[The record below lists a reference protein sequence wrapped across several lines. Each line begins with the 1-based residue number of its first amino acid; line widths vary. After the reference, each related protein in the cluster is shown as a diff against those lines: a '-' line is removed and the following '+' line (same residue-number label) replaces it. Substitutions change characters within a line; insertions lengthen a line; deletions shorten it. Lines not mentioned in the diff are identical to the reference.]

1 MTYKRIAQGR
11 TELDGGLRGAH
22 GRRFDPSQPDPQ
34 LPDTLRIL
42 RTQTFE
48 FTAAQLQN
56 LNRGGSFIGP
66 CTVLADLRHQR
77 PLVVQQASVF
87 AAVTAPYPNQQQ
99 RHGKPVKNQ
108 EFFHTDGFS
117 CKIQPHGAAVF
128 LFFGK
133 SPAAGGG
140 QCTGDPFSRQRE
152 IEPPAA

>member
-48 FTAAQLQN
+48 FTTAQLQN

-108 EFFHTDGFS
+108 EFFHTDGFRARYS
-117 CKIQPHGAAVF
+117 RTAPPCFYFSGKVPPQEAASAQAIRSAV
-128 LFFGK
+128 
-133 SPAAGGG
+133 SE
-140 QCTGDPFSRQRE
+140 R
-152 IEPPAA
+152 